1 MIAETISV
9 FPILKSVMGLTTV
22 QMEEMK
28 VQQDASLVKMGIK
41 SAYLIVVTQP
51 MIVPTTQTSLDV
63 VQ

>member
-1 MIAETISV
+1 
-9 FPILKSVMGLTTV
+9 MGLTTV